1 MNKKYCELID
11 EIQKT
16 LDDKEVKSNE
26 ELTKLLREYKEDLEN
41 GEEYKLTC
49 TKLTNDITSYIR
61 YNKFKAP
68 EAVLSLYNHLAN
80 VAAKYRGLSSFI
92 TWF

>member
-16 LDDKEVKSNE
+16 LDDKEVKRSE
-26 ELTKLLREYKEDLEN
+26 ELTKLLSGYKKALEN
-41 GEEYKLTC
+41 GEEYNLAC
-49 TKLTNDITSYIR
+49 TKLTNDITSYVR
-61 YNKFKAP
+61 YHNFKAP
-68 EAVLSLYNHLAN
+68 EAVLNLYNHLAN
-80 VAAKYRGLSSFI
+80 VASKYRGIPSFI

>member
-49 TKLTNDITSYIR
+49 TKLTNDITNYIR

-68 EAVLSLYNHLAN
+68 ESVLNLYNHLAN

>member
-26 ELTKLLREYKEDLEN
+26 ELTKLLSEYKEDLEN

-49 TKLTNDITSYIR
+49 TKLTNDITRYIR

-68 EAVLSLYNHLAN
+68 EAVLNLYNHLAN